1 MPLVGFIINIEFYVK
16 EACVVEGVGNT
27 YTYNGNQYRSRTKN
41 DARAGFIMA
50 SLASGII
57 MSVLPSF
64 SNPFLKQMKK
74 EHQNNHLYKDAFYKS
89 VEVSGLQ
96 DKGLAIVDTQFRNS
110 MEERLF
116 NSGKDVVDGQI
127 KAGLN
132 ACYIPDLKVIKL
144 NTEKATIS
152 GFHELGH
159 AMNNLKGKFGK
170 ILQKCRVPGY
180 TIAGLMGTVA
190 LFSRPK
196 PKEAKRNLEDVI
208 LDNCGLI
215 AFAGMMPT
223 VAEEALAS
231 HNGIQLAKQSGLA
244 EPLVKN
250 LKKFYGK
257 ALLSYVGYA
266 VLTGLSVFAASKIT
280 QVFTRPEKLNGE
292 DKFYIS

>member
-1 MPLVGFIINIEFYVK
+1 
-16 EACVVEGVGNT
+16 VVNGVQNT
-27 YTYNGNQYRSRTKN
+27 YTYNGSEYRRRSEN
-41 DARAGFIMA
+41 EARAGLIIA
-50 SLASGII
+50 SVASGVI

-64 SNPFLKQMKK
+64 SNPFLKQMNK
-74 EHQNNHLYKDAFYKS
+74 EHKNNNLYKDAFFKS
-89 VEVSGLQ
+89 VKMSGLEE
-96 DKGLAIVDTQFRNS
+96 KGLTIVNTCFNNS
-110 MEERLF
+110 VEEQLY
-116 NSGKDVVDGQI
+116 NSGKKIADGDI

-132 ACYIPDLKVIKL
+132 ACYIPDYKAIKL

-159 AMNNLKGKFGK
+159 AMNNLKSKFGR
-170 ILQKCRVPGY
+170 ILQKSRIPGY
-180 TIAGLMGTVA
+180 TIAGLMGTAA

-196 PKEAKRNLEDVI
+196 PREAKRNLEDVL

-215 AFAGMMPT
+215 AFAGMLPT

-231 HNGIQLAKQSGLA
+231 RNGIKLAKQAGLA

-266 VLTGLSVFAASKIT
+266 VLTGLSVFATSEIM
-280 QVFTRPEKLNGE
+280 QIFTRPEKISN
-292 DKFYIS
+292 KNSFYS